1 MATTQSVHFRRS
13 QELVCNHRVV
23 LFFAATFAISWLGA
37 FAVVAPRIL
46 RAEVVPK
53 MTGVFMFPVMLLGP
67 SLTGIV
73 LTRLADGGGG
83 LKDLVRRMGNVRLGP
98 WYFGLLLPP
107 CVISAVLFGLK
118 ILVSPVYAPNH
129 FLMGI
134 SFGVLAGFL
143 EEIGWMGFAFPAL
156 RSTLRSAFVAAI
168 ALGLLWGVWHLPVID
183 YLGTATPHGS
193 FLIPYLIAFIA
204 AMTGMR
210 VLIAWM
216 YVNTKSV
223 FCAQLMHASST
234 GFLVVLSP
242 PLVTARQEV
251 FWYGVYALALWL
263 VVVLV
268 VFKYGVQLKA
278 GTGSDA
284 S

>member
-1 MATTQSVHFRRS
+1 MQLRRS
-13 QELVCNHRVV
+13 QEFVCSHRTS
-23 LFFAATFAISWLGA
+23 LFFAATFTISWIGA

-46 RAEVVPK
+46 RAEVIPN
-53 MTGVFMFPVMLLGP
+53 MAGIFMFPVMLLGP

-73 LTRLADGGGG
+73 LTMLADGRSG
-83 LKDLVRRMGNVRLGP
+83 LKDLVRRMGKVRLGP

-107 CVISAVLFGLK
+107 CIISAVLFGLR
-118 ILVSPVYAPNH
+118 ILVSPAYTPNH

-134 SFGVLAGFL
+134 SFGILAGFL

-168 ALGLLWGVWHLPVID
+168 VLGLLWGVWHLPVID

-193 FLIPYLIAFIA
+193 FLIPYLLTFIA
-204 AMTGMR
+204 VMTGMR

-216 YVNTKSV
+216 YVNTTSV
-223 FCAQLMHASST
+223 FCAQLMHAGST

-242 PLVTARQEV
+242 ALVTARQEV
-251 FWYGVYALALWL
+251 LWYGVYALALWL
-263 VVVLV
+263 VVAVVVL
-268 VFKYGVQLKA
+268 KYGVQLKA
-278 GTGSDA
+278 RPGSDA
-284 S
+284 